1 MCESDESLRLSRV
14 DVDQADDEVLETS
27 NNELFSSIRLNR
39 EHATGVLNGTLA
51 TVLHFSPWK
60 QVTVGFGVG
69 WISGYLFRKVSRTAA
84 IVIGGTFV
92 AVQVAVALGL
102 IEVNWGSLKRA
113 ARQNIKHVEN
123 KVSQIV
129 STQDQPITDFVMHL
143 CTQHVYLTSGFGT
156 GVFSGFIGFPL

>member
-1 MCESDESLRLSRV
+1 MCESDESSRPSRV
-14 DVDQADDEVLETS
+14 DVDQSDDEVVETS
-27 NNELFSSIRLNR
+27 NNQLFSSIRLNR
-39 EHATGVLNGTLA
+39 EHATGVLA
-51 TVLHFSPWK
+51 MVLHFSPWK
-60 QVTVGFGVG
+60 QFTVGFGVG

-92 AVQVAVALGL
+92 AVQGAVAFGL

-113 ARQNIKHVEN
+113 ARQNMKHVEN

-129 STQDQPITDFVMHL
+129 STQDQPITDFVVHL
-143 CTQHVYLTSGFGT
+143 CTQHVYLTSGFGS

>member
-27 NNELFSSIRLNR
+27 EFCLCDVPMCYSPNHEGNNELFSSIRLNR

-69 WISGYLFRKVSRTAA
+69 W
-84 IVIGGTFV
+84 
-92 AVQVAVALGL
+92 
-102 IEVNWGSLKRA
+102 
-113 ARQNIKHVEN
+113 
-123 KVSQIV
+123 
-129 STQDQPITDFVMHL
+129 
-143 CTQHVYLTSGFGT
+143 
-156 GVFSGFIGFPL
+156 